1 MEKFNL
7 SEKLRLFLVIEN
19 GFHHPYLGEK
29 LPVSIHANF
38 GYTQCLRIYPQAGF
52 SSFSIYELERML
64 WIAKFLVLDFGC
76 ICRCCLPVIEIED
89 YDVNKD

>member
-1 MEKFNL
+1 MDRFKL

-19 GFHHPYLGEK
+19 GFRHPYLGEK

-38 GYTQCLRIYPQAGF
+38 GYTQCLRIFPQAGY

-64 WIAKFLVLDFGC
+64 WIAKSLDLDFAF
-76 ICRCCLPVIEIED
+76 ISRCGLPVIEIED